1 MLLCKEKWELADD
14 SVRGRSKKC
23 WAPKEQQRKEYQV
36 IPALKAPT
44 RNFTVN
50 VSASV
55 PTLSFAHQLA
65 LPQRGVFFFD
75 TYGKLHFFFAS

>member
-1 MLLCKEKWELADD
+1 MIALGVGAK
-14 SVRGRSKKC
+14 SVEHLRSN
-23 WAPKEQQRKEYQV
+23 RKEYQV